1 MAISLP
7 SVNQP
12 TELGSLFLMFHSVV
26 SWQGPILSL
35 AGRKLRTLEVYGDS
49 TPACQAT
56 YGVRVCRV
64 RQER

>member
-1 MAISLP
+1 MAIYLP

-12 TELGSLFLMFHSVV
+12 TELGSLFLMFHCVA

-56 YGVRVCRV
+56 LRS
-64 RQER
+64 

>member
-1 MAISLP
+1 MAIYLP

-12 TELGSLFLMFHSVV
+12 TELGSLFLMFHSAA

-35 AGRKLRTLEVYGDS
+35 AGRKPRTLEVYGDS
-49 TPACQAT
+49 TPPCQAT
-56 YGVRVCRV
+56 CGIRICRV